1 MPPKSDF
8 LNSFGQS
15 AAQTGLSLAGGII
28 STGVGAAINNYFW
41 KKQYQRQRADALAD
55 REHLEARQDELIRQ
69 QQSPAQVERL
79 KEAGL
84 NPALAYGGN
93 SSTPAPVVNSTVP
106 DPSPSSSFASMPAD
120 LLGFI
125 KQANDV
131 KLRDREVSVA
141 ERQMS
146 LNEGVANFDKVLKQ
160 AQSIEALAHSKL
172 MNAEEAGKII
182 DNLFSQQSFSDRL
195 ASIKANLDKTNQEV
209 TNLGLQGTILQSE
222 ISMIPLK
229 IESIQAE
236 IANVRE
242 NTNLSRSKQEEII
255 QGIVESQSRTL
266 YIDAQKA
273 YTDSKKQIEEAL
285 SKHEISMAEYKDRM
299 KKVDFV
305 MDQVTDAIGSVV
317 NIGAVVG
324 GAGLLKGVFSGKG
337 KSNSV
342 GYEYSKSSSYGH

>member
-8 LNSFGQS
+8 LNAFGQS

-28 STGVGAAINNYFW
+28 STGVGAVINNAFW
-41 KKQYQRQRADALAD
+41 NKQYDKMRADALAD

-69 QQSPAQVERL
+69 QQAPAQVERL

-125 KQANDV
+125 KQANDA

-141 ERQMS
+141 ERQIS

-160 AQSIEALAHSKL
+160 AQSIESLAHANL
-172 MNAEEAGKII
+172 MSAEEAGRII
-182 DNLFSQQSFSDRL
+182 ENLFAKESYADRL
-195 ASIKANLDKTNQEV
+195 STIKANLDKTSQEV
-209 TNLGLQGTILQSE
+209 TNLGLQGTLLHSE
-222 ISMIPLK
+222 LSMLPLK

-236 IANVRE
+236 IESVRE
-242 NTNLSRSKQEEII
+242 NTKLARSKQEEII
-255 QGIVESQSRTL
+255 QGIVESSSRTL

-285 SKHEISMAEYKDRM
+285 SKHQISLAEYKDKM

-305 MDQVTDAIGSVV
+305 MDKVTDAIGSVV
-317 NIGAVVG
+317 NVGAVVG
-324 GAGLLKGVFSGKG
+324 GAGILKGVLSGKG
-337 KSNSV
+337 KSNNSP
-342 GYEYSKSSSYGH
+342 YEYSKSYDYGR

>member
-1 MPPKSDF
+1 MPDF
-8 LNSFGQS
+8 LNAFGQS
-15 AAQTGLSLAGGII
+15 AAQAGLSLAGGII
-28 STGVGAAINNYFW
+28 STGVGAAINNAYW
-41 KKQYQRQRADALAD
+41 NKQYDKMRADALSD

-69 QQSPAQVERL
+69 QQAPAQVERL

-131 KLRDREVSVA
+131 NLRDREVSVA
-141 ERQMS
+141 ERQMT
-146 LNEGVANFDKVLKQ
+146 LNEGIANFDKVLKQ
-160 AQSIEALAHSKL
+160 AQSIESLAHANL
-172 MNAEEAGKII
+172 MSAEEAGKII
-182 DNLFSQQSFSDRL
+182 DNLFAQQSFSDRL

-209 TNLGLQGTILQSE
+209 TNLGLQGTLLHSE

-236 IANVRE
+236 IESVRE
-242 NTNLSRSKQEEII
+242 NTKLSRSKQEEII

-266 YIDAQKA
+266 YLDAQKA
-273 YTDSKKQIEEAL
+273 YTET
-285 SKHEISMAEYKDRM
+285 KHELEKQLGKRQISLIEYQDKM

-305 MDQVTDAIGSVV
+305 MDKVTDAIGSVV
-317 NIGAVVG
+317 NVGAVVG
-324 GAGLLKGVFSGKG
+324 GAGLLKGVFSGKA

-342 GYEYSKSSSYGH
+342 VYESSKSSSYGY

>member
-1 MPPKSDF
+1 MGE
-8 LNSFGQS
+8 FGNAIGMS
-15 AAQTGLSLAGGII
+15 AAQSGLSLAGGIV
-28 STGVGAAINNYFW
+28 STAVGAAINNAYW
-41 KKQYQRQRADALAD
+41 KKQYQQQRADALAD
-55 REHLEARQDELIRQ
+55 REHLESRQDELIRQ
-69 QQSPAQVERL
+69 QQAPAQVERL

-93 SSTPAPVVNSTVP
+93 SASPAPVVNNTVP
-106 DPSPSSSFASMPAD
+106 NPSPGSSFSSLPVDM
-120 LLGFI
+120 LGFL
-125 KQANDV
+125 KQAQDNR
-131 KLRDREVSVA
+131 LRERETVVA
-141 ERQMS
+141 ERQQDM
-146 LNEGVANFDKVLKQ
+146 NEDLASFDITLKR
-160 AQSIEALAHSKL
+160 AQSIEALAHAGL

-182 DNLFSQQSFSDRL
+182 DNLFAQQSFQDRL
-195 ASIKANLDKTNQEV
+195 SSIKANLDKTYQEV
-209 TNLGLQGTILQSE
+209 SNLGLQGTLLQSE
-222 ISMIPLK
+222 INMIPLK
-229 IESIQAE
+229 IENIQAE
-236 IANVRE
+236 IENVRE
-242 NTNLSRSKQEEII
+242 NSKLSRSKQEEII

-285 SKHEISMAEYKDRM
+285 SKHEISMAEYKDKM

-342 GYEYSKSSSYGH
+342 GYEYSKSSSYGR